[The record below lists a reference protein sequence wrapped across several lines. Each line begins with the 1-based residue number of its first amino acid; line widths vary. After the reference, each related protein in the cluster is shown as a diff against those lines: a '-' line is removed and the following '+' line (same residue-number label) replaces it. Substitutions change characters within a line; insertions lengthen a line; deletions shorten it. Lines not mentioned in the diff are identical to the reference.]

1 MRLPDLVDSP
11 DAQYKPATVEPVV
24 GEKEEEDVVD
34 EMYGQLMAVL
44 TGVWRQVEGLADRAD
59 PSSYV
64 FLLVVLV
71 SLTLIMILSW
81 ICRTRWRTI
90 LLQRRWDLW
99 RHRHE
104 LWQLRR
110 DLWSRTRRCP
120 TTPPSTPVRSA
131 TPGQQTESEDPGR
144 YLTPVRSSGAQGRRL
159 FGSTSPSSPEHTYE
173 EMSSRILGE
182 EQCPANTES
191 VRIIL
196 SHDLQRVLSSFN
208 GQFVRLLGRQ
218 QNLHLPLTADGAGE
232 EGEDQSSECGA
243 GVGAQENPQR
253 MDGIQGELDA
263 TREQGGSTEV
273 LEGSEQ
279 GSFPPLRRWSRV
291 CDAGVALLLQD
302 EVKEEVSEPTVS
314 AGSLPVP
321 AEGLI
326 QEPKSGEVGDSR
338 RGRSRAG
345 QRRRGRARGSSPGR
359 GDVREL
365 RRGRQYRT

>member
-1 MRLPDLVDSP
+1 MRLPNLVGGP

-24 GEKEEEDVVD
+24 ADHEEEDVVD

-81 ICRTRWRTI
+81 ICRTRWRAI

-120 TTPPSTPVRSA
+120 TTPPSTPVPSA
-131 TPGQQTESEDPGR
+131 TPVQQTESEDPGR

-159 FGSTSPSSPEHTYE
+159 FGSPPSSPEHTYE
-173 EMSSRILGE
+173 EMSSRILGD

-196 SHDLQRVLSSFN
+196 SHDLQRVLSGFN
-208 GQFVRLLGRQ
+208 GQLVRLLGRQ

-321 AEGLI
+321 AEDRI

>member
-1 MRLPDLVDSP
+1 MRLPDLVESP

-24 GEKEEEDVVD
+24 ADHEEDVVD

-59 PSSYV
+59 PSSYM

-196 SHDLQRVLSSFN
+196 SHDLQRVLSGFN

-253 MDGIQGELDA
+253 MDGRQGELEA
-263 TREQGGSTEV
+263 TREQGGSSEV
-273 LEGSEQ
+273 LGGSEQ

-321 AEGLI
+321 AEDRI

>member
-1 MRLPDLVDSP
+1 MRLPDLVESP

-24 GEKEEEDVVD
+24 ADHEEDVVD
-34 EMYGQLMAVL
+34 ETYGQLMAVL

-59 PSSYV
+59 PSTYM
-64 FLLVVLV
+64 FLLVVIV
-71 SLTLIMILSW
+71 SVTLIMILSW
-81 ICRTRWRTI
+81 ICRTKWRAI

-131 TPGQQTESEDPGR
+131 TPGQQAESEDPGR
-144 YLTPVRSSGAQGRRL
+144 YLTPVRSNGAQGRRL
-159 FGSTSPSSPEHTYE
+159 FGSPPSSPEHTYE

-196 SHDLQRVLSSFN
+196 SHDLQRVLSGFN

-253 MDGIQGELDA
+253 MDGKQGELEA
-263 TREQGGSTEV
+263 TREQGGSSEV
-273 LEGSEQ
+273 LGGSEQ
-279 GSFPPLRRWSRV
+279 GVFPPLRRWSRV
-291 CDAGVALLLQD
+291 CDAGVAPLLQD

-321 AEGLI
+321 AEDRI